1 MYLSQRCLY
10 ALRSLL
16 ELAKRYGQGP
26 IRIADVAEAQ
36 AIPPRFLELILGEL
50 KQAGYVESRRGA
62 AGGYMLSVPPARLT
76 VGDIIRFVEGPL
88 APVKCLVDP
97 SGQECPMN
105 NQCAFMGL
113 WDRAAKALTEVYDSA
128 SLQDLV
134 EIDRASQDVADY
146 CI

>member
-1 MYLSQRCLY
+1 MYLSQKCQYSLR
-10 ALRSLL
+10 ALF
-16 ELAKRYGQGP
+16 ELAKRHGQGP

-62 AGGYMLSVPPARLT
+62 AGGYLLAVHPNHLA

-97 SGQECPMN
+97 SGSECPLN
-105 NQCAFMGL
+105 GHCAFMGL
-113 WDRAAKALTEVYDSA
+113 WDRAAKALADVYDSA
-128 SLQDLV
+128 SLQELI
-134 EIDRASQDVADY
+134 ENERTNNSVADY